1 MLLDMFLKVV
11 ADGTTLR
18 ICFKRKGSVDTDVC
32 TFVKNG
38 STPADM
44 LTVDY
49 LFSQVSV
56 LRSSSNLLCVDCVV
70 FAD

>member
-11 ADGTTLR
+11 ADDTALR
-18 ICFKRKGSVDTDVC
+18 ICFKRKGNVYADIC

-38 STPADM
+38 SNPADM

-56 LRSSSNLLCVDCVV
+56 VRISSNLLCVDCVV